1 MNDKRFVRMA
11 GLCLIVAL
19 MVGTAAVIG
28 VFFRG
33 EGTPTTIVSPRGEE
47 YAMISAG
54 VYRYNSQRMVS
65 EGAGWDIFTLFF
77 AVPAM
82 LAVLFGLSRGFLRAR
97 LFALGLLVYFFYQY
111 LCYALGWAFGPLF
124 PLFIVIFA
132 ASLAGALWIAST
144 IDVARLPAQ
153 LSKHFPR
160 RGMAI
165 LCAFMAV
172 VLLAMWGQRI
182 AAGLRGDLETAMLL
196 GQTTMVVQV
205 LDLGLLVPLS
215 LFTAL
220 AAWRGWPVGY
230 LLSSVFVIKAVA
242 MAAAICA
249 MLLSAWATEGT
260 LEVVPLLIFGTAA
273 VAASWLGVRMY
284 RR

>member
-1 MNDKRFVRMA
+1 
-11 GLCLIVAL
+11 
-19 MVGTAAVIG
+19 
-28 VFFRG
+28 
-33 EGTPTTIVSPRGEE
+33 
-47 YAMISAG
+47 
-54 VYRYNSQRMVS
+54 MVS
-65 EGAGWDIFTLFF
+65 
-77 AVPAM
+77 
-82 LAVLFGLSRGFLRAR
+82 LRAR

-144 IDVARLPAQ
+144 IDVAGLPAQ

-230 LLSSVFVIKAVA
+230 LLSSVFVDQGSRHGCGHLRDASVGMGHRGHAGGCPIAHLRHGRRRGILARRPDVPQVVLVLRQSA
-242 MAAAICA
+242 LTAILS
-249 MLLSAWATEGT
+249 MLDRQAPAQAGT
-260 LEVVPLLIFGTAA
+260 HSVSCGAPPSL
-273 VAASWLGVRMY
+273 
-284 RR
+284 